1 MKSTLELQKP
11 TKVSMATQGTRRLWV
26 LGDSEMIHGNVRV
39 ECGEETAFP
48 KGTIACKDVAAR
60 KDLAS

>member
-1 MKSTLELQKP
+1 
-11 TKVSMATQGTRRLWV
+11 MATQGIRRLWA
-26 LGDSEMIHGNVRV
+26 LGDSEILYQNVGV

>member
-1 MKSTLELQKP
+1 MLY
-11 TKVSMATQGTRRLWV
+11 R
-26 LGDSEMIHGNVRV
+26 NVGV
-39 ECGEETAFP
+39 EYGEETAFP